1 MSQGYPHI
9 VSRVNGMK
17 IPLLA
22 GQAGILH
29 RFEHPENRVIIA
41 STSYDPIN
49 DSRDDAAALVVPS
62 SSAPEATDASP
73 TAAAAPVN
81 DEVAQLR
88 AQLAAQAEQ
97 LAAAQAAAAKPAKA
111 KAAKPAAPAPV
122 EGGVL

>member
-17 IPLLA
+17 IPLLP

-29 RFEHPENRVIIA
+29 RFEHPENRLVVA

-49 DSRDDAAALVVPS
+49 DSRDDAAALIVPS
-62 SSAPEATDASP
+62 GSAPEGAEPA
-73 TAAAAPVN
+73 AAAAPVN

-111 KAAKPAAPAPV
+111 KAKPAAPAPV